1 MSKTEL
7 TPGEKKLLSLVWQ
20 CFESA
25 PKARTITGDHQII
38 TDCFAQVNMKKL
50 ATIGEYKTAASANTC
65 WYNLKKKLFDTPN
78 PTTTSSPSSSS
89 SPASPATKPSTVNLT
104 PSDLKLLNLI
114 WQCLDGDTPK
124 VDNKKLAQ
132 LGGYKTAA
140 SANTC
145 WYNLRKKLFAS
156 QDGSA
161 AAGGTAAGTA
171 SSSSSSPAGKVRS
184 TPTKKKGKSDGAGA
198 SSPAGKAEA
207 GSAKTPGSGRKKRAV
222 DCDDDAAASALDETP
237 SKKLKGQE
245 ALIEEG
251 SEALSTIAAAGS
263 DTNVEDAEGRTVAPD
278 SIVPKLEP
286 TDDMEDVL
294 TGEEGKG
301 NKESSEGMVKMEE
314 EDPQIM
320 SSEYADS
327 VTSTTAVAATDGQ
340 EQADEDGA
348 MRFFQQTRECAE

>member
-25 PKARTITGDHQII
+25 PKI
-38 TDCFAQVNMKKL
+38 NMKKL

-78 PTTTSSPSSSS
+78 PTTTSSSPS
-89 SPASPATKPSTVNLT
+89 SPATKATPVNLT

-114 WQCLDGDTPK
+114 WQCLDGDAPK

-156 QDGSA
+156 QDDGSA
-161 AAGGTAAGTA
+161 GAGSGTAADA
-171 SSSSSSPAGKVRS
+171 SPGGKVRNM
-184 TPTKKKGKSDGAGA
+184 PTKKKGKGDGVGA
-198 SSPAGKAEA
+198 SSPAGKKEA
-207 GSAKTPGSGRKKRAV
+207 SSAKTPVTGGKKRTV
-222 DCDDDAAASALDETP
+222 GCDDADANSAMDETP
-237 SKKLKGQE
+237 SKKLKGHE
-245 ALIEEG
+245 AMVEEG
-251 SEALSTIAAAGS
+251 SEVLSTVAPAGS
-263 DTNVEDAEGRTVAPD
+263 DADVKDAEGPVQGSD
-278 SIVPKLEP
+278 YIVPKLEP

-294 TGEEGKG
+294 TGEEGLG
-301 NKESSEGMVKMEE
+301 NKVSSKGVVKAE
-314 EDPQIM
+314 EDEGVQTMP
-320 SSEYADS
+320 SEYADS
-327 VTSTTAVAATDGQ
+327 ATSTTAVAATDGE
-340 EQADEDGA
+340 EQTDEDAGV
-348 MRFFQQTRECAE
+348 RFFQQMREYAE

>member
-25 PKARTITGDHQII
+25 PKARMITGDYRII
-38 TDCFAQVNMKKL
+38 TDCLAQVNMKKL

-89 SPASPATKPSTVNLT
+89 SPYSPATKPSTVNLT
-104 PSDLKLLNLI
+104 SSDLKLLNLI

-124 VDNKKLAQ
+124 VDNKKLAK

-156 QDGSA
+156 QDETA
-161 AAGGTAAGTA
+161 AAGGTTAGTA
-171 SSSSSSPAGKVRS
+171 PSSSPAGKVRN
-184 TPTKKKGKSDGAGA
+184 TPTKKKGKSDGVGA
-198 SSPAGKAEA
+198 VSPAGKAEA

-222 DCDDDAAASALDETP
+222 DCDDDAAASAMDETP

-245 ALIEEG
+245 TLIEEE
-251 SEALSTIAAAGS
+251 SEALSTAAAAES
-263 DTNVEDAEGRTVAPD
+263 DADVKVAEGPVQG
-278 SIVPKLEP
+278 SGYIVPKLEP
-286 TDDMEDVL
+286 TDDMEDVV
-294 TGEEGKG
+294 TDEKG
-301 NKESSEGMVKMEE
+301 MGSKESSEGKVKMEE
-314 EDPQIM
+314 EDTQIM
-320 SSEYADS
+320 PSEYADS
-327 VTSTTAVAATDGQ
+327 ATSTTAVAATDGE
-340 EQADEDGA
+340 EQAGEDAG
-348 MRFFQQTRECAE
+348 MRFFQQMREYAE

>member
-25 PKARTITGDHQII
+25 PKARMITGDYRII
-38 TDCFAQVNMKKL
+38 TDRFLQVNMKKL

-89 SPASPATKPSTVNLT
+89 STASPATKPSTVNLT

-161 AAGGTAAGTA
+161 AAGGTTAGTA
-171 SSSSSSPAGKVRS
+171 SSPSPAGKVRS
-184 TPTKKKGKSDGAGA
+184 TPTKKKGKSDGIGI

-207 GSAKTPGSGRKKRAV
+207 GGAKTPGSGRKKRAV
-222 DCDDDAAASALDETP
+222 DCDDDAAASAMDETP

-263 DTNVEDAEGRTVAPD
+263 DADVKDAEGPVHRSD
-278 SIVPKLEP
+278 YIVPKLEP
-286 TDDMEDVL
+286 SDDMEDVVAD
-294 TGEEGKG
+294 EKG
-301 NKESSEGMVKMEE
+301 LGSKESSEGKVKMEE

-320 SSEYADS
+320 PSEYADS
-327 VTSTTAVAATDGQ
+327 VTSTTAVAATDGE

-348 MRFFQQTRECAE
+348 MRFFQQMREYAE